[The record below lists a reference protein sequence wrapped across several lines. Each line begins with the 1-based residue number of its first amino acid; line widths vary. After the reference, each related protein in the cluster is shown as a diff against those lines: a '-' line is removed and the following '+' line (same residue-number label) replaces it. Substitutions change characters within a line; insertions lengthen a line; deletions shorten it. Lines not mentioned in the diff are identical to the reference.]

1 MLDVG
6 NLYKALLDK
15 SVVLLGLF
23 ALAGLAQPADAAIT
37 NYVAG
42 MTASGS
48 APFDANDNAGND
60 SGLSNSIIRTN
71 DFATYRVGYAITPS
85 DTSGRIVLA
94 VGATTLPGSYVGP
107 ANPQI
112 AYFSVADLPTGAN
125 GCQNISATAVADPPA
140 AGVSGVT
147 ANGQKIYCA
156 QPSPSSGNNLDF
168 RMRIAGT
175 APNGATVAAPTVT
188 YSSTS
193 NAANSTPTVLNGT
206 VGTESFFGMPTL
218 TVSAAPRWN
227 LRKSNDFRGALFVP
241 GSGPA
246 GEDGFVFSWNLGL
259 FAKGSRKGLEAING
273 AYTISENFND
283 SDFPNAQ
290 FVNWNINSPG
300 YMVFN
305 FTASGI
311 NGCGDWRSQIP
322 ILGNSVDNVFYYP
335 NDYGVTNNS
344 TVVYQVARGGTCDL
358 SVVDNAL
365 KTATLTLNNTDFSLN
380 FYPTRRGTNSA
391 AATLVNAS
399 NLDDANNEWWVAS
412 KSIAVWAPL
421 TDVPTP
427 PSPNTRFLTNTAT
440 LNATSVTG
448 QINVEPITTDNAHT
462 EGATRATAGSLS
474 KTHTVMRLTNPFGLD
489 YALCDPNVTGDCHVN
504 QVAPNQVFSTYLKMN
519 NGGTSVYPAGQFC
532 DRIDN
537 TRLTFFDATSASY
550 AATGGAV
557 KDAPTG
563 IATVFLS
570 GPQFPLTFELGVGG
584 TGISGGT
591 WSTMNTVTSE
601 YSSPATTGAAQS
613 DTACGDADAT
623 WYPSVAAL
631 LAAEGPTGLQK
642 VTRVRAKYTSFPA
655 ASYILVYIPQQ
666 VNPTYTYS
674 GTDNAPGAAFSAGTS
689 TIGAMTVNQLLW
701 ETNVPGVLSA
711 TGAGK
716 ASDAV
721 KIFQNEYV
729 RISKTS
735 TSNPIANSLVPV
747 GSVVTYNLTVN
758 LTTSGSAHTTD
769 VTVWDV
775 LPQYMSY
782 VPLSSTLGGAALPD
796 PVCATSGLPA
806 ALFPTQP
813 LTGGVTACRW
823 TLTAQTAAKVAEGSA
838 AGNLPVLAFRAVVDV
853 LAPNTA
859 QLLNSS
865 FADSLNN
872 SKPDA
877 VYQGAGSGF
886 ACAAGQNCSFS
897 NWNLTVS
904 STPGILLSK
913 QVSKTLVPL
922 NTGFS
927 YTLNYA
933 AVGNALD
940 GVRLLDVLPYT
951 SDGRVPASNYVG
963 TLKLTAPIAAP
974 VAAAGPPVVV
984 ADPNAI
990 VLYTS
995 NAYGNIIRDP
1005 YDAGHNLTGGGTNS
1019 ATTTNW
1025 CTTAQF
1031 GAANCPAN
1039 IGAVTG
1045 FLVQPRVGAS
1055 PVSNQLQ
1062 PGNSYALLVPVIA
1075 ASNAVGNI
1083 YSNDFVGDST
1093 SLSARRPGS
1102 NIVTTTVV
1110 APDLII
1116 TKTAAPTTV
1125 IAGQTTTFTLTA
1137 KNNTGANV
1145 GPIENVPG
1153 TVIRVTDP
1161 MPSGLTALLPLSG
1174 TNWDCSASTASNVD
1188 CTYTGSLP
1196 IGVGATIGGP
1206 ITVTAQTAA
1215 SVANNTAINNTATV
1229 TMTGQAEQPTTNNT
1243 STASITVLRNPDATI
1258 VKTVSP
1264 GTVQNGG
1271 TVIYTLRASLVATEG
1286 DLAGGPVIIS
1296 DTMPA
1301 DLTIAG
1307 AGAAIGTN
1315 WDCSASAAPS
1325 TVSCTYTGT
1334 FALSAGSQIGGNIT
1348 VTATAGTVAGSVVR
1362 NNSATVTAPGDSNP
1376 SNNTSTVPVTIQGT
1390 TTLAG
1395 RVYSETGGNT
1405 TDNGNATDPGLAS
1418 NITLACTGPGT
1429 TPAFNAG
1436 PVATAADG
1444 SYSFSGVPIGAT
1456 CTVTQTQP
1464 AGYVDAYTTA
1474 GATASGTP
1482 STTGTTISG
1491 IVVPATG
1498 SPGNNFAELRTAD
1511 TTSSMACVPNPA
1523 NPTQS
1528 VTCTLTCTNNG
1539 PGAAVGASC
1548 QFTGTLPA
1556 GVTANSCSTPVTSA
1570 SLAVNGTLSC
1580 ALTFPAPLNGS
1591 VTVTGGSS
1599 ASNDTNGG
1607 NVATAGN
1614 NPSSATVGVNGVT
1627 VSGRVYREASAP
1639 ANTADNGNTTDPG
1652 LVTAVSI
1659 SCTTPAFSAGP
1670 LNTAADGTY
1679 TFANVPAGASC
1690 TITETQPAGY
1700 TNAYNTPGTGGTGNT
1715 GGTAGSSG
1723 NSTITLTVPAT
1734 GSTGNNFA
1742 EQSADMV
1749 SRVSCTPS
1757 GGEAGTQITCTA
1769 TCTNNGPGAA
1779 VNGFCAITNASSLPG
1794 SPTPTCSPSANV
1806 AIGSTLTCTVSFVL
1820 TGNPTVFYVNAG
1832 TGADNDINGG
1842 ATASAGNNPS
1852 SSMVVP
1858 NIPVPAWGGASL
1870 LATVFLV
1877 LVTGLR
1883 NRRRVGR

>member
-1 MLDVG
+1 
-6 NLYKALLDK
+6 
-15 SVVLLGLF
+15 
-23 ALAGLAQPADAAIT
+23 
-37 NYVAG
+37 

-227 LRKSNDFRGALFVP
+227 LRKAQNWTTVAFVP

-246 GEDGFVFSWNLGL
+246 GEDGFVFNYGFHI
-259 FAKGSRKGLEAING
+259 FAKGSRKGLEALG
-273 AYTISENFND
+273 GSYTINDNFND
-283 SDFPNAQ
+283 ADFPTARW
-290 FVNWNINSPG
+290 VDWNMNVPG
-300 YMVFN
+300 YVATDMSP
-305 FTASGI
+305 TGQ
-311 NGCGDWRSQIP
+311 NGCGDLRNQLAV
-322 ILGNSVDNVFYYP
+322 LGNTFDNIYATV
-335 NDYGVTNNS
+335 NDFGNTNNS
-344 TVVYQVARGGTCDL
+344 TVAYQVARGGTCD
-358 SVVDNAL
+358 VTAVDNTA
-365 KTATLTLNNTDFSLN
+365 KTATLTLANTDFSLN
-380 FYPTRRGTNSA
+380 FYPTRLGYNPA

-399 NLDDANNEWWVAS
+399 NLDDAANEWWVAS
-412 KSIAVWAPL
+412 KTGLVWVSVNDIPN
-421 TDVPTP
+421 P
-427 PSPNTRFLTNTAT
+427 PNPNTKFMTNSAT
-440 LNATSVTG
+440 LSGLSVTG
-448 QINVEPITTDNAHT
+448 QVNVESISTDNVWT
-462 EGATRATAGSLS
+462 VGATRQVAGSMG
-474 KTHTVMRLTNPFGLD
+474 KRHTPMPYNNPFGLD
-489 YALCDPNVTGDCHVN
+489 YAACDPNVIGDCQVN
-504 QVAPNQVFSTYLKMN
+504 QVAPNQFFSASLIFIN
-519 NGGTSVYPAGQFC
+519 RSTSAFPAGQIC
-532 DRIDN
+532 DKIDN
-537 TRLTFFDATSASY
+537 ARFTFFDATSASY
-550 AATGGAV
+550 VKPAGTTWIKDAATGVLYLHG
-557 KDAPTG
+557 
-563 IATVFLS
+563 S
-570 GPQFPLTFELGVGG
+570 GPVFPISWELGVGG
-584 TGISGGT
+584 SGTSGGT
-591 WSTMNTVTSE
+591 WTTMNTVTSE
-601 YSSPATTGAAQS
+601 YSIPATSGSTQS
-613 DTACGDADAT
+613 DSACGDTDAT

-631 LAAEGPTGLQK
+631 LAAEGPNGLSK
-642 VTRVRAKYTSFPA
+642 VTRLRGKYSSFPA
-655 ASYILVYIPQQ
+655 AGQLLVYPPQQ
-666 VNPTYTYS
+666 ANATYAFG
-674 GTDNAPGAAFSAGTS
+674 GTDNAPGTSFTAGAS
-689 TIGAMTVNQLLW
+689 TVGAMAVNQLLW
-701 ETNVPGVLSA
+701 DTGVAGVFSA

-716 ASDAV
+716 TADAV

-735 TSNPIANSLVPV
+735 PSNPIANSLVPV

-769 VTVWDV
+769 VTIWDV

-782 VPLSSTLGGAALPD
+782 VPGSSTLGGAALPD
-796 PVCATSGLPA
+796 PVCTTSGLPV

-813 LTGGVTACRW
+813 LTGGVIACQW
-823 TLTAQTAAKVAEGSA
+823 TLTAQTAAKATEGSA
-838 AGNLPVLAFRAVVDV
+838 AGNLPVLAFNAVVDV
-853 LAPNTA
+853 LAPNSV

-865 FADSLNN
+865 FADSVNN

-886 ACAAGQNCSFS
+886 ACATGQNCSFS

-933 AVGNALD
+933 AVGNALN

-951 SDGRVPASNYVG
+951 ADGRAPASNYVG

-974 VAAAGPPVVV
+974 VAAAGPPAVV

-995 NAYGNIIRDP
+995 NAYGSINRDP
-1005 YDAGHNLTGGGTNS
+1005 YDAGHNLTGGGANS

-1025 CTTAQF
+1025 CTAAQF

-1110 APDLII
+1110 APDLTI

-1125 IAGQTTTFTLTA
+1125 IAGQTSTFTLTA
-1137 KNNTGANV
+1137 RNNTGANV
-1145 GPIENVPG
+1145 GPIENVAG

-1215 SVANNTAINNTATV
+1215 TVANNTSINNTATV

-1243 STASITVLRNPDATI
+1243 SAASITVLRNPDATI

-1286 DLAGGPVIIS
+1286 DLAGGPVIVS

-1334 FALSAGSQIGGNIT
+1334 FPLSAGSQIGGNIT
-1348 VTATAGTVAGSVVR
+1348 ITATAGSVAGTVVR
-1362 NNSATVTAPGDSNP
+1362 NNSATVSVPGDSNP
-1376 SNNTSTVPVTIQGT
+1376 SNNTSTIPVTIQGT
-1390 TTLAG
+1390 TTLSG

-1444 SYSFSGVPIGAT
+1444 TYSFSGVPIGAT
-1456 CTVTQTQP
+1456 CTITQTQP
-1464 AGYVDAYTTA
+1464 VGYVDAYTTA
-1474 GATASGTP
+1474 GVTASGTP
-1482 STTGTTISG
+1482 TTTGTTITG
-1491 IVVPATG
+1491 IVVPAAG
-1498 SPGNNFAELRTAD
+1498 STGNNFAEIRTAD

-1539 PGAAVGASC
+1539 PGVAISASC

-1556 GVTANSCSTPVTSA
+1556 GVSANSCSAPVTSV

-1627 VSGRVYREASAP
+1627 VSGRVYREASTP
-1639 ANTADNGNTTDPG
+1639 ANTADNGNATDPG

-1690 TITETQPAGY
+1690 IITETQPAGY

-1715 GGTAGSSG
+1715 GGTAGSTG

-1749 SRVSCTPS
+1749 SRVSCTPT
-1757 GGEAGTQITCTA
+1757 GGDAGTQITCSA
-1769 TCTNNGPGAA
+1769 TCTNNGPGTA
-1779 VNGFCAITNASSLPG
+1779 VNAFCSITNATSLPG
-1794 SPTPTCSPSANV
+1794 SPTPTCSPNGNV
-1806 AIGSTLTCTVSFVL
+1806 AIGATLVCTVSFVL
-1820 TGNPTVFYVNAG
+1820 TGTPAVFYVNAG
-1832 TGADNDINGG
+1832 TGADNDTNGG
-1842 ATASAGNNPS
+1842 STATAGNNPS
-1852 SSMVVP
+1852 SAMVVP
-1858 NIPVPAWGGASL
+1858 NIPVPVLGTASL
-1870 LATVFLV
+1870 LATVLLV
-1877 LVTGLR
+1877 LVVGLR
-1883 NRRRVGR
+1883 NRRRLGR